1 MLITKEIAIKV
12 RKKRAVECLGKVA
25 LAKKLGVTPPTLG
38 KVERGDYDAPKRIY
52 GSVMTWLVEEI

>member
-38 KVERGDYDAPKRIY
+38 KVERGDLASRRNLK
-52 GSVMTWLVEEI
+52 

>member
-52 GSVMTWLVEEI
+52 ESVMAWLVEEI